1 MVNDQLLLQGF
12 TKCKSLGA
20 LAMVHAENGDDV
32 YAAQQKMIELRLT
45 GLKGHPLS
53 RCAVLEGEAT
63 SRAIRLYVVYVMSID
78 VMEEIVKV
86 RKSDFSS

>member
-53 RCAVLEGEAT
+53 RCAVVSSFFFFFFDLDEQH
-63 SRAIRLYVVYVMSID
+63 LVVM
-78 VMEEIVKV
+78 
-86 RKSDFSS
+86 

>member
-1 MVNDQLLLQGF
+1 
-12 TKCKSLGA
+12 
-20 LAMVHAENGDDV
+20 MVHAENGDDV